1 MRLRRFHESNG
12 MKETTTIGSRIPD
25 AVARLDVP
33 LPALVVW
40 LRHVG

>member
-1 MRLRRFHESNG
+1 MNSALPAAGDPAPRS
-12 MKETTTIGSRIPD
+12 
-25 AVARLDVP
+25 VLDLGIP

>member
-1 MRLRRFHESNG
+1 MNIAPLAAG
-12 MKETTTIGSRIPD
+12 D
-25 AVARLDVP
+25 AAPRSVLDLGIP

>member
-1 MRLRRFHESNG
+1 MS
-12 MKETTTIGSRIPD
+12 TTIAAGDPAPQS
-25 AVARLDVP
+25 VLDLGIP

>member
-1 MRLRRFHESNG
+1 M
-12 MKETTTIGSRIPD
+12 ETSMPLPPAI
-25 AVARLDVP
+25 AELNLP

>member
-1 MRLRRFHESNG
+1 MSTAPL
-12 MKETTTIGSRIPD
+12 D
-25 AVARLDVP
+25 AGDPAPRSVLALNVP

>member
-1 MRLRRFHESNG
+1 MTTGNPP
-12 MKETTTIGSRIPD
+12 MKAPD
-25 AVARLDVP
+25 AVLQLGIP

>member
-1 MRLRRFHESNG
+1 MTTPSLHPGDPAPRAVLELR
-12 MKETTTIGSRIPD
+12 I
-25 AVARLDVP
+25 P

>member
-1 MRLRRFHESNG
+1 MEPSMPLPRE
-12 MKETTTIGSRIPD
+12 
-25 AVARLDVP
+25 VAELNVP

>member
-1 MRLRRFHESNG
+1 MNPSPP
-12 MKETTTIGSRIPD
+12 GSGDRAPQS
-25 AVARLDVP
+25 VLDLNVP

>member
-1 MRLRRFHESNG
+1 MSTALPAAGDAAPSSVLDLR
-12 MKETTTIGSRIPD
+12 I
-25 AVARLDVP
+25 P

>member
-1 MRLRRFHESNG
+1 MEHLEPQVGERA
-12 MKETTTIGSRIPD
+12 PD
-25 AVARLDVP
+25 VVLAMPVP